1 MAPLGDDFRY
11 DHIEEWD
18 LQYDNYQVR
27 HDILGYQINYFVDFN
42 VQKIH
47 YDDMINFNFQAI
59 FDYVNSH
66 PELNAELSFGTLQDY
81 FDEVRRKSKAISK
94 SDDGLFKSLSGDFF
108 TYCDREDNYWSG
120 YYTSRPFYKNM
131 DRILEGY
138 LR

>member
-1 MAPLGDDFRY
+1 M
-11 DHIEEWD
+11 
-18 LQYDNYQVR
+18 
-27 HDILGYQINYFVDFN
+27 
-42 VQKIH
+42 QKIH
-47 YDDMINFNFQAI
+47 YDDIVNFNFQAI